1 MNPGPQHAHA
11 NSASS
16 PGEPS
21 RIEDPEPEGEER
33 PRSSREPR
41 DSREFT
47 EDDVDSDKI
56 LGPIV
61 GW

>member
-1 MNPGPQHAHA
+1 MNPGPQHARA
-11 NSASS
+11 DSASS
-16 PGEPS
+16 PGESP
-21 RIEDPEPEGEER
+21 RIEEPEPEGEER
-33 PRSSREPR
+33 PRSSR
-41 DSREFT
+41 DSRDFT